1 MEKFEGRSKYQNL
14 VSGIYCISQYVIVH
28 DLQVTKEDIYDKET
42 FIGLLRSTRDWLRNL
57 SIDDYIE
64 IELDDIRQKTNL
76 KFIELVSGLAT
87 PIRVS
92 VEEWDE
98 RVLLTDDI
106 QKTPRKFNRIEKCP
120 FDRSPEV
127 RCDKCRQCLRGFC
140 GSVDVDGDQQT
151 IILCSTHKFKRIKQP
166 EE

>member
-1 MEKFEGRSKYQNL
+1 MEKFEGRRKYQNL
-14 VSGIYCISQYVIVH
+14 VSSIYRISQCVVVH
-28 DLQVTKEDIYDKET
+28 DLQVTKEDISNKET
-42 FIGLLRSTRDWLRNL
+42 FYRLLRITKSWLRDL
-57 SIDDYIE
+57 PMDDYIE
-64 IELDDIRQKTNL
+64 IELGDIRQKANL
-76 KFIELVSGLAT
+76 KFIELISDFAT

-92 VEEWDE
+92 AEEWDE

-127 RCDKCRQCLRGFC
+127 RCDKCRQCLWGFC